1 MSSGS
6 KGRSAGSSFPI
17 NILRKEKKM
26 QQTYQPTS
34 ASALESEEHLR
45 YELRHDSKQ
54 LCNDVMA
61 YFREY
66 GRENPEMV
74 ALWSLGIG
82 FVLGWKL
89 KPW

>member
-1 MSSGS
+1 M
-6 KGRSAGSSFPI
+6 P
-17 NILRKEKKM
+17 
-26 QQTYQPTS
+26 QTT
-34 ASALESEEHLR
+34 ESTATIHEPETDEHLR

-54 LCNDVMA
+54 LCQDVMV

-66 GRENPEMV
+66 ARENPEMV

-82 FVLGWKL
+82 FILGWKL

>member
-1 MSSGS
+1 M
-6 KGRSAGSSFPI
+6 P
-17 NILRKEKKM
+17 
-26 QQTYQPTS
+26 QTYQPATESRPS
-34 ASALESEEHLR
+34 ASEEHLR

-54 LCNDVMA
+54 LCQDVMA

-66 GRENPEMV
+66 ARENPEMV

>member
-1 MSSGS
+1 MNHTAQSTESPP
-6 KGRSAGSSFPI
+6 RSNSDEP
-17 NILRKEKKM
+17 M
-26 QQTYQPTS
+26 
-34 ASALESEEHLR
+34 R

-54 LCNDVMA
+54 LCQDMMA
-61 YFREY
+61 YFKEY
-66 GRENPEMV
+66 ARENPETV

>member
-1 MSSGS
+1 M
-6 KGRSAGSSFPI
+6 P
-17 NILRKEKKM
+17 
-26 QQTYQPTS
+26 QTYQPTTEGRPS
-34 ASALESEEHLR
+34 ASEEHMR

-54 LCNDVMA
+54 LCQDVMA

-66 GRENPEMV
+66 ARENPEMV

>member
-1 MSSGS
+1 MNPSQSTS
-6 KGRSAGSSFPI
+6 LPHS
-17 NILRKEKKM
+17 
-26 QQTYQPTS
+26 QQTDD
-34 ASALESEEHLR
+34 HVR

-54 LCNDVMA
+54 LCQDLMA

-66 GRENPEMV
+66 ARENPETI